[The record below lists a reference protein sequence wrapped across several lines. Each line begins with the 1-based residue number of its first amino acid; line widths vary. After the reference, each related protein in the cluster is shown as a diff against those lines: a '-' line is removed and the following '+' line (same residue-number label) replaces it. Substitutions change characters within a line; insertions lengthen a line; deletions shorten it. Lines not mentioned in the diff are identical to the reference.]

1 MAVAIDSNILIDVLG
16 RPSEHTPY
24 SVEALNAALTRGAL
38 IICPVVAAET
48 SLYFASA
55 ADALP
60 TGTCTSSAPPAF
72 ASRIA
77 SPCSMQSTAQLDGGL
92 IWAGA

>member
-1 MAVAIDSNILIDVLG
+1 MGGICPLEVTSAAASTAPAIE
-16 RPSEHTPY
+16 PAPTK
-24 SVEALNAALTRGAL
+24 AALSSPVGLSLCIHTGKSLAVRGR
-38 IICPVVAAET
+38 
-48 SLYFASA
+48 
-55 ADALP
+55 
-60 TGTCTSSAPPAF
+60 PPAF